1 MLVRS
6 PTALVAALLLPAL
19 AGACTAEPLVIGRD
33 AAGEL
38 PTGGPGG
45 VGVGGV
51 SGAGGLGGAGGGSF
65 PTDGPLPP
73 QVDAGA
79 SDCVATSV
87 LLPWTES
94 MSAMRLEVATS
105 TTSVAVMNRQPTLL
119 DVRTYT
125 HGGSVL
131 AGYQFASDT
140 QLLSTKETRFL
151 LVSRGQSGDIVATA
165 IDPNL
170 VGSNRMYSATANATE
185 HILTAIALPTTVIV
199 ITTEHF
205 VNLAT
210 GKTVPWSDIF
220 PGEMTPFRT
229 SVPYGLANVADEVLM
244 AWGEQTNLRVALIDL
259 SGKLLAQDQ
268 EPRFLAYPSAQPPTA
283 LPIENQGLLLFDG
296 NNVRAT
302 MIGLDLSRTVLGPN
316 TQLKTFYRTAPRV
329 APILL
334 QGRPVAFWLT
344 VFPDTDNTQGST
356 PHQLYGCE
364 LNLAAPATC
373 LSTALIASTGLGGYG
388 ISQEPV
394 SAAAL
399 PAGNGF
405 AVAHTD
411 TGGNSWLNVADL
423 TCADRLAAAP

>member
-1 MLVRS
+1 MLVRC

-19 AGACTAEPLVIGRD
+19 AGACTSSTLEIPPPTPVD
-33 AAGEL
+33 L

-45 VGVGGV
+45 IGVGGV
-51 SGAGGLGGAGGGSF
+51 GGVGGAGGGSS

-73 QVDAGA
+73 QVDSGA

-94 MSAMRLEVATS
+94 MTAMRLEVATS
-105 TTSVAVMNRQPTLL
+105 TTSVAVMNRQANLL

-125 HGGSVL
+125 RGGSVL
-131 AGYQFASDT
+131 GGYQFAADT
-140 QLLSTKETRFL
+140 QLLSMRETRFL

-170 VGSNRMYSATANATE
+170 VGSNRMYSASANATE
-185 HILTAIALPTTVIV
+185 HILTAMPLATTVIV

-210 GKTVPWSDIF
+210 GKTVPWSNIF

-229 SVPYGLANVADEVLM
+229 SVPYGLATDGSNVLM
-244 AWGEQTNLRVALIDL
+244 AWGAETNLRVALIDF
-259 SGKLLAQDQ
+259 SGKLVAQDQ
-268 EPRFLAYPSAQPPTA
+268 ELGFLVYPSAQPPTA
-283 LPIENQGLLLFDG
+283 IPMEYEGLLLFDG

-302 MIGLDLSRTVLGPN
+302 RIGLDLRRTVLGPN

-329 APILL
+329 AAIVL
-334 QGRPVAFWLT
+334 QNRPVAFWLT
-344 VFPDTDNTQGST
+344 VFPDTDNSQGTT

-373 LSTALIASTGLGGYG
+373 LSTALIASTGLDGYG
-388 ISQEPV
+388 IGQEPV
-394 SAAAL
+394 AAMAL
-399 PAGNGF
+399 PDGSGF
-405 AVAHTD
+405 AIAHTD
-411 TGGNSWLNVADL
+411 SDGRSWLNVSDL
-423 TCADRLAAAP
+423 SCANRLTGP